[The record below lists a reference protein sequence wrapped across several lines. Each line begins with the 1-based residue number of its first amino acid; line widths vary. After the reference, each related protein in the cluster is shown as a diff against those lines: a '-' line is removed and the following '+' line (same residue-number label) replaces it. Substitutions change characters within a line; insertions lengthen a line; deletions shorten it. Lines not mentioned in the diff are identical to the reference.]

1 MYNFHAYE
9 DKEHY
14 FYCLLLIIYNLH
26 FFFYRLIVILPH
38 TLYIAHLES
47 PLLIADLP
55 VDNRLII
62 SLSHLGF
69 TQATQIQAEAI
80 PLAVAGKDLLA
91 SSKTGSG
98 KTLAFLLPAMQRVLK
113 TRALTKRDPRVLIL
127 TPTRELA
134 KQVYSQLRLL
144 VANTKLKST
153 LVLGGENFNDQVKQL
168 DRDPHFVV
176 GTPGRIVDH
185 LKKGLLHLHGLELLI
200 LDEADRMLDLGFAE
214 QLKAINEEAKHRLR
228 QTLLFSATLGHA
240 EVNDFAAQ
248 LLKSPVRIAIGEENQ
263 QHSEI
268 TQRFYLADNL
278 KQKEKLLFHF
288 VKTET
293 IKQLIIFTAT
303 RKDTERLSALLNE
316 QENNSIALH
325 GNLTQSERNKIMD
338 TFSKGRVKILV
349 TTDIASRGLDLLNV
363 SHVINFDIPKHAEEY
378 IHRIGRTGRA
388 GDTGDAISIIGPKDW
403 LNFKKVESFV
413 QQNVFFSTVAG
424 IKSTFKGIAPKKP
437 LVSKHKFVKKA
448 QKNKVLKKVKKQKA
462 KPEKIFFEAK
472 EVGFAPM
479 LRKKKTDESF

>member
-1 MYNFHAYE
+1 
-9 DKEHY
+9 
-14 FYCLLLIIYNLH
+14 
-26 FFFYRLIVILPH
+26 
-38 TLYIAHLES
+38 LES
-47 PLLIADLP
+47 PLLIDDLP
-55 VDNRLII
+55 VDRRLLM
-62 SLSHLGF
+62 SLSHMGF
-69 TQATQIQAEAI
+69 TETTQIQAEAI
-80 PLAVAGKDLLA
+80 PVAVSGKDLLA

-144 VANTKLKST
+144 VSNTSLKST

-214 QLKAINEEAKHRLR
+214 QLKAVNEEANHRLR

-240 EVNDFAAQ
+240 EVNEFASE
-248 LLKSPVRIAIGEENQ
+248 LLKAPVRIAVGEENQ

-268 TQRFYLADNL
+268 TQRFFLADNL
-278 KQKEKLLFHF
+278 NQKEKLLFHF
-288 VKTET
+288 VQKEAT
-293 IKQLIIFTAT
+293 KQVIIFTAT
-303 RKDTERLSALLNE
+303 RKDTERLSAVLNE
-316 QENNSIALH
+316 KGCSSLALH
-325 GNLTQSERNKIMD
+325 GDLNQSNRNQIMD
-338 TFSKGRVKILV
+338 SFSRGKEQVLV

-363 SHVINFDIPKHAEEY
+363 SHVINFDIPKHTEEY

-388 GDTGDAISIIGPKDW
+388 GSEGDAISIIGPKDW
-403 LNFKKVESFV
+403 DNFKKVESFV
-413 QQNVFFSTVAG
+413 QQSITFDRVEG
-424 IKSTFKGIAPKKP
+424 INPKFKGLKPVQATSTHTNKLAKSSKK
-437 LVSKHKFVKKA
+437 VA
-448 QKNKVLKKVKKQKA
+448 QKKKLKA
-462 KPEKIFFEAK
+462 KASVNKTFHEAQD
-472 EVGFAPM
+472 VGFSPM
-479 LRKKKTDESF
+479 RRKKKNTEPSQDS

>member
-1 MYNFHAYE
+1 
-9 DKEHY
+9 
-14 FYCLLLIIYNLH
+14 LLID
-26 FFFYRLIVILPH
+26 
-38 TLYIAHLES
+38 
-47 PLLIADLP
+47 DLP
-55 VDNRLII
+55 VDRRLIT

-69 TQATQIQAEAI
+69 TETTQIQAEAI
-80 PLAVAGKDLLA
+80 PVAVAGKDLLA

-144 VANTKLKST
+144 VSNTSLKST

-214 QLKAINEEAKHRLR
+214 QLKAVNEEANHRLR

-240 EVNDFAAQ
+240 EVNEFASE
-248 LLKSPVRIAIGEENQ
+248 LLKAPVRIAIGEENQ

-268 TQRFYLADNL
+268 TQRFFLADNL
-278 KQKEKLLFHF
+278 NQKEKLLFHF
-288 VKTET
+288 VQKEAT
-293 IKQLIIFTAT
+293 KQVIIFTAT
-303 RKDTERLSALLNE
+303 RKDTERLSVVLNE
-316 QENNSIALH
+316 KGCSSVALH
-325 GNLTQSERNKIMD
+325 GDLTQANRNQIMD
-338 TFSKGRVKILV
+338 AFSRGKEQVLV

-363 SHVINFDIPKHAEEY
+363 SHVINFDIPKHTEEY

-388 GDTGDAISIIGPKDW
+388 GTAGDAISLIGPKDW
-403 LNFKKVESFV
+403 DNFKKVESFV
-413 QQNVFFSTVAG
+413 QQSITFDRIEG
-424 IKSTFKGIAPKKP
+424 INPKFKGLKP
-437 LVSKHKFVKKA
+437 VTAKSVKAGKLAKNDKKKA
-448 QKNKVLKKVKKQKA
+448 TKKKVKTKA
-462 KPEKIFFEAK
+462 SVNKTFHEA
-472 EVGFAPM
+472 EDVGFAPM
-479 LRKKKTDESF
+479 RRKKKVETPTEES

>member
-1 MYNFHAYE
+1 M
-9 DKEHY
+9 
-14 FYCLLLIIYNLH
+14 
-26 FFFYRLIVILPH
+26 
-38 TLYIAHLES
+38 
-47 PLLIADLP
+47 LIADLP
-55 VDNRLII
+55 VDNRLIT
-62 SLSHLGF
+62 SLAHLGF
-69 TQATQIQAEAI
+69 TETTQIQAEAI

-98 KTLAFLLPAMQRVLK
+98 KTMAFLLPAMQRVLK

-144 VANTKLKST
+144 VSNTKLKST

-240 EVNDFAAQ
+240 EVNDFATQ
-248 LLKSPVRIAIGEENQ
+248 LLKSPVRISIGDENQ
-263 QHSEI
+263 QHSQI

-288 VKTET
+288 VKNEN

-303 RKDTERLSALLNE
+303 RKDTERLSTILNDKE
-316 QENNSIALH
+316 CNSVALH
-325 GNLTQSERNKIMD
+325 GNLAQSERNKIMD
-338 TFSKGRVKILV
+338 TFSKGKVKILV

-363 SHVINFDIPKHAEEY
+363 SHVINFDIPKHTEEY

-403 LNFKKVESFV
+403 LNFKKVEAFV
-413 QQNVFFSTVAG
+413 QQSISFSNVAG
-424 IKSTFKGIAPKKP
+424 IKTKFKGLAPKKA
-437 LVSKHKFVKKA
+437 LVSKNKFAQNA
-448 QKNKVLKKVKKQKA
+448 QKKKVAVKAKKQKSVPN
-462 KPEKIFFEAK
+462 KTFYEAK
-472 EVGFAPM
+472 DVGFAPM
-479 LRKKKTDESF
+479 RRKPKMDEPA

>member
-1 MYNFHAYE
+1 M
-9 DKEHY
+9 
-14 FYCLLLIIYNLH
+14 LI
-26 FFFYRLIVILPH
+26 
-38 TLYIAHLES
+38 E
-47 PLLIADLP
+47 DLP
-55 VDNRLII
+55 VDRRLIT

-69 TQATQIQAEAI
+69 TETTQIQAEAI
-80 PLAVAGKDLLA
+80 PVAVAGKDLLA

-134 KQVYSQLRLL
+134 KQVYAQLRLL
-144 VANTKLKST
+144 VSNTNLKST

-168 DRDPHFVV
+168 DKDPHFVV

-214 QLKAINEEAKHRLR
+214 QLKAVNEEANHRLR

-240 EVNDFAAQ
+240 EVNEFAGE
-248 LLKSPVRIAIGEENQ
+248 LLKAPVRIAIGEENQ

-278 KQKEKLLFHF
+278 NQKEKLLFHF
-288 VKTET
+288 VQQESS
-293 IKQLIIFTAT
+293 KQIIIFVAT
-303 RKDTERLSALLNE
+303 RKDTERLSTVLNE
-316 QENNSIALH
+316 KGLSSIALH
-325 GNLTQSERNKIMD
+325 GDLSQSSRNQIMD
-338 TFSKGRVKILV
+338 TFSRGKEQILV

-363 SHVINFDIPKHAEEY
+363 SHVINFDIPKHTEEY

-388 GDTGDAISIIGPKDW
+388 GASGDAISIIGPKDW
-403 LNFKKVESFV
+403 DNFKKVESFV
-413 QQNVFFSTVAG
+413 QQAITFDRVEG
-424 IKSTFKGIAPKKP
+424 INPKFKGLKPVVPQADKSNKIAQDKQKLAQKKKP
-437 LVSKHKFVKKA
+437 
-448 QKNKVLKKVKKQKA
+448 KNKGSINKT
-462 KPEKIFFEAK
+462 FHEAQD
-472 EVGFAPM
+472 VGFTPM
-479 LRKKKTDESF
+479 RRKKKTEEES

>member
-1 MYNFHAYE
+1 
-9 DKEHY
+9 
-14 FYCLLLIIYNLH
+14 LQ
-26 FFFYRLIVILPH
+26 
-38 TLYIAHLES
+38 ES
-47 PLLIADLP
+47 PLLIEDLP
-55 VDNRLII
+55 VDRRLIT

-69 TQATQIQAEAI
+69 TETTQIQAEAI
-80 PLAVAGKDLLA
+80 PVAVAGKDLLA

-134 KQVYSQLRLL
+134 KQVYAQLRLL
-144 VANTKLKST
+144 VSNTNLKST

-214 QLKAINEEAKHRLR
+214 QLKAVNEEANHRLR

-240 EVNDFAAQ
+240 EVNEFAAE
-248 LLKSPVRIAIGEENQ
+248 LLKAPIRIAIGEENQ

-278 KQKEKLLFHF
+278 NQKEKLLFHF
-288 VKTET
+288 VQQET
-293 IKQLIIFTAT
+293 TKQVIIFVAT
-303 RKDTERLSALLNE
+303 RKDAERLSLVLKDKGLS
-316 QENNSIALH
+316 SIALH
-325 GNLTQSERNKIMD
+325 GDLAQNSRNQIMD
-338 TFSKGRVKILV
+338 AFSRGKEQILV

-363 SHVINFDIPKHAEEY
+363 THVINFDIPKHTEEY

-388 GDTGDAISIIGPKDW
+388 GASGDAISIIGPKDW
-403 LNFKKVESFV
+403 DNFKKVESFV
-413 QQNVFFSTVAG
+413 QQSITFDRIEG
-424 IKSTFKGIAPKKP
+424 INPKFKGLKPVILQPGKVNKDHQDNQKVVQKK
-437 LVSKHKFVKKA
+437 
-448 QKNKVLKKVKKQKA
+448 KKQKTSIN
-462 KPEKIFFEAK
+462 KTFHEAQD
-472 EVGFAPM
+472 VGFAPM
-479 LRKKKTDESF
+479 RRKKKTEEES

>member
-1 MYNFHAYE
+1 MKTGILRTIIVYSI
-9 DKEHY
+9 
-14 FYCLLLIIYNLH
+14 FYI
-26 FFFYRLIVILPH
+26 
-38 TLYIAHLES
+38 LES
-47 PLLIADLP
+47 PLLIDDLP
-55 VDNRLII
+55 VDRRLLM

-69 TQATQIQAEAI
+69 TETTQIQAEAI
-80 PLAVAGKDLLA
+80 PIAVAGKDLLA

-144 VANTKLKST
+144 VANTSLKST

-214 QLKAINEEAKHRLR
+214 QLKAVNEEANHRLR

-240 EVNDFAAQ
+240 EVNEFAAE
-248 LLKSPVRIAIGEENQ
+248 LLKAPVRIAVGEENQ

-268 TQRFYLADNL
+268 TQRFFLADNL
-278 KQKEKLLFHF
+278 NQKEKLLFHF
-288 VKTET
+288 VQKEVT
-293 IKQLIIFTAT
+293 KQVIIFTAT
-303 RKDTERLSALLNE
+303 RKDAERLSIVLNE
-316 QENNSIALH
+316 KGCSSLALH
-325 GNLTQSERNKIMD
+325 GDMSQANRNQIMD
-338 TFSKGRVKILV
+338 SFSRGKEKVLV

-363 SHVINFDIPKHAEEY
+363 SHVINFDIPKHTEEY

-388 GDTGDAISIIGPKDW
+388 GTEGDAISIIGPKDW
-403 LNFKKVESFV
+403 DNFKKVESFV
-413 QQNVFFSTVAG
+413 QQSITFNRIEG
-424 IKSTFKGIAPKKP
+424 INPKFKGLKPVAPKSAKAG
-437 LVSKHKFVKKA
+437 KFVKDDKKKA
-448 QKNKVLKKVKKQKA
+448 VKKKTKSKA
-462 KPEKIFFEAK
+462 SINKTFHEA
-472 EVGFAPM
+472 EDVGFAPM
-479 LRKKKTDESF
+479 RRKKKVETPTEES

>member
-1 MYNFHAYE
+1 
-9 DKEHY
+9 
-14 FYCLLLIIYNLH
+14 LLID
-26 FFFYRLIVILPH
+26 
-38 TLYIAHLES
+38 
-47 PLLIADLP
+47 DLP
-55 VDNRLII
+55 VDRRLII

-69 TQATQIQAEAI
+69 TETTEIQAQAI
-80 PLAVAGKDLLA
+80 PIAVAGKDLLA

-144 VANTKLKST
+144 VSNTNLKST

-214 QLKAINEEAKHRLR
+214 QLKAVNEEANHRLR

-240 EVNDFAAQ
+240 EVNEFAAE
-248 LLKSPVRIAIGEENQ
+248 LLKAPVRIAIGEENQ

-278 KQKEKLLFHF
+278 NQKEKLLFHF
-288 VKTET
+288 VQKET
-293 IKQLIIFTAT
+293 TKQVIIFMAT
-303 RKDTERLSALLNE
+303 RKDTERLSAVLNE
-316 QENNSIALH
+316 KGCSSVALH
-325 GNLTQSERNKIMD
+325 GDLTQTNRNQIMD
-338 TFSKGRVKILV
+338 AFFRGKEQILV

-363 SHVINFDIPKHAEEY
+363 SHVINFDIPKHTEEY

-388 GDTGDAISIIGPKDW
+388 GTAGDAISIIGPKDW
-403 LNFKKVESFV
+403 DNFKKVESFV
-413 QQNVFFSTVAG
+413 QQSITFDRVEG
-424 IKSTFKGIAPKKP
+424 IKPKFKGLKPVLPKSEKT
-437 LVSKHKFVKKA
+437 SKSLKA
-448 QKNKVLKKVKKQKA
+448 NNKVVQKKKLKSKA
-462 KPEKIFFEAK
+462 PVNKTFHEAQD
-472 EVGFAPM
+472 VGFAPM
-479 LRKKKTDESF
+479 RRKKKTDSPIDTDEES

>member
-1 MYNFHAYE
+1 M
-9 DKEHY
+9 
-14 FYCLLLIIYNLH
+14 LID
-26 FFFYRLIVILPH
+26 
-38 TLYIAHLES
+38 
-47 PLLIADLP
+47 DLP
-55 VDNRLII
+55 VDRRLIT

-69 TQATQIQAEAI
+69 TETTQIQAEAI
-80 PLAVAGKDLLA
+80 PVAVAGKDLLA

-98 KTLAFLLPAMQRVLK
+98 KTMAFLLPAMQRVLK

-144 VANTKLKST
+144 VSNTSLKST

-214 QLKAINEEAKHRLR
+214 QLKAVNEEANHRLR

-240 EVNDFAAQ
+240 EVNEFASE
-248 LLKSPVRIAIGEENQ
+248 LLKAPVRIAIGEENQ

-278 KQKEKLLFHF
+278 NQKEKLLFHF
-288 VKTET
+288 VQNEAT
-293 IKQLIIFTAT
+293 KQVIIFTAT
-303 RKDTERLSALLNE
+303 RKDTERLSTVLNE
-316 QENNSIALH
+316 KGCSAIALH
-325 GNLTQSERNKIMD
+325 GDLTQANRNQIMD
-338 TFSKGRVKILV
+338 TFSRGKEQVLV

-363 SHVINFDIPKHAEEY
+363 SHVINFDIPKHTEEY

-388 GDTGDAISIIGPKDW
+388 GTAGDAISIIGPKDW
-403 LNFKKVESFV
+403 DNFKKVESFV
-413 QQNVFFSTVAG
+413 QQSITFDRVEG
-424 IKSTFKGIAPKKP
+424 INPKFKGLKPVTPKSAKAG
-437 LVSKHKFVKKA
+437 KFAKDDKKKVIKKKA
-448 QKNKVLKKVKKQKA
+448 KSKKSVNKT
-462 KPEKIFFEAK
+462 FHEA
-472 EVGFAPM
+472 EDVGFTPM
-479 LRKKKTDESF
+479 RRKKKTPESE